1 MDTNVIEFGTA
12 VIDETMTQ
20 NIVLTNSGARPA
32 KFTFQMVPCELPL
45 EV

>member
-1 MDTNVIEFGTA
+1 VNTNVIDFGTA
-12 VIDETMTQ
+12 VIDETLTQ

-32 KFTFQMVPCELPL
+32 NFTFEMVPCELPS